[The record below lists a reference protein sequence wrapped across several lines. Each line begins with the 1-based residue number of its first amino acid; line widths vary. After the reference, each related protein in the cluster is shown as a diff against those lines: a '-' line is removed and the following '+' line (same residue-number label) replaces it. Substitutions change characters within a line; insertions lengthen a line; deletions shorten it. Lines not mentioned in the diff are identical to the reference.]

1 MQKTPWWTRFAS
13 LITTAALT
21 SLAAGGVTFAVL
33 AASDSLYPLRG
44 EQPPVTLPKARSAYV
59 EAERA
64 PQDVYS
70 LMLVAVRSGSDLHHP
85 ERSFAGNLQARSVQD
100 IADRFKRQLA
110 KNEPFTDWSEAR
122 LETIPLGPGMHGWL
136 VRVLSGEEQIGY
148 MILESTDQGD
158 IRLAEY
164 GRGSAMPYQETTL
177 HQALAHRLQV
187 EDAASSASHDML
199 ADVRS
204 YFIDPLVTVWR
215 LEWSS
220 GAVEWLDAQS
230 GEWLPPS
237 FEPDRLAAPWSMD
250 VRAVIVSSAAQP
262 MDTAAAALLLQA
274 VPGRKVSP
282 GLAGGGESP
291 GLAGGEESR
300 TPAGGEGEAAVP
312 APSSYRDPFDPYH
325 NILWMARQP
334 QLRKP
339 EAGAPAD
346 YKTKRWVYVQQ
357 RAGLDMKM
365 PFAYLGMQRW
375 EPVEEADDQGVS
387 KYVIISSND
396 MEAMRWIP
404 ADDAL
409 ANGYFVPQS

>member
-1 MQKTPWWTRFAS
+1 MQKTPWWTRLAS
-13 LITTAALT
+13 LMTTAALT

-44 EQPPVTLPKARSAYV
+44 EQPPVTLPKAQSAYA
-59 EAERA
+59 EAEEA
-64 PQDVYS
+64 PIDVYS
-70 LMLVAVRSGSDLHHP
+70 LMLVAMRSDSDRHHP
-85 ERSFAGNLQARSVQD
+85 ERSLAGNLQARSVRD

-110 KNEPFTDWSEAR
+110 KNEPFTDWRDAR

-136 VRVLSGEEQIGY
+136 VRVLSGQEQIGY
-148 MILESTDQGD
+148 MILEATEEGD

-177 HQALAHRLQV
+177 HQALAHRLQAD
-187 EDAASSASHDML
+187 DAASTAERLAL
-199 ADVRS
+199 ADVQP
-204 YFIDPLVTVWR
+204 YFFDPLVTVWR

-220 GAVEWLDAQS
+220 GGVEWLDAQT

-237 FEPDRLAAPWSMD
+237 FEPDRLAAPWSKD
-250 VRAVIVSSAAQP
+250 GRAVTASSAAQP
-262 MDTAAAALLLQA
+262 KDAAAAALLLDT
-274 VPGRKVSP
+274 VPGREEIRYP
-282 GLAGGGESP
+282 AGGG
-291 GLAGGEESR
+291 GED
-300 TPAGGEGEAAVP
+300 AVP

-365 PFAYLGMQRW
+365 PFAYIGMQRW
-375 EPVEEADDQGVS
+375 EPVGEAADQAVS
-387 KYVIISSND
+387 KYVIISSTD
-396 MEAMRWIP
+396 REAMRWIP
-404 ADDAL
+404 AEDAL
-409 ANGYFVPQS
+409 VNGYFVPQS

>member
-44 EQPPVTLPKARSAYV
+44 EQPPVTLPKAQSAYV
-59 EAERA
+59 EAEGT

-70 LMLVAVRSGSDLHHP
+70 LMLVAVRSGSDRHHP
-85 ERSFAGNLQARSVQD
+85 ERRFAGNLQARSVQD

-110 KNEPFTDWSEAR
+110 ENEPFTDWSEAR

-136 VRVLSGEEQIGY
+136 VRVLSGQEQIGY
-148 MILESTDQGD
+148 MILASTEQGD

-177 HQALAHRLQV
+177 HQALAHRLLV

-199 ADVRS
+199 ADVQP

-230 GEWLPPS
+230 GEWLPPA
-237 FEPDRLAAPWSMD
+237 FDPDRLAAPWSRD
-250 VRAVIVSSAAQP
+250 GQAVIASAAAQP
-262 MDTAAAALLLQA
+262 KDAAAAALRLET
-274 VPGRKVSP
+274 VPGRE
-282 GLAGGGESP
+282 ESG

-300 TPAGGEGEAAVP
+300 APADGEGEDAVP

-339 EAGAPAD
+339 DAGAPAD

-357 RAGLDMKM
+357 RAGLDMKL

-375 EPVEEADDQGVS
+375 EPAGEADELGVS

-409 ANGYFVPQS
+409 AHGYFVPQS